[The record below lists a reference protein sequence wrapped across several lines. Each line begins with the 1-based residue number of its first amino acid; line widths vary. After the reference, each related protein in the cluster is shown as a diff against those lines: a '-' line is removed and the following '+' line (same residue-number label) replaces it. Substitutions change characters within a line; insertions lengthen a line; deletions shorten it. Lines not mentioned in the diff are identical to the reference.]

1 MQDLKIVQENKPND
15 IGPHPSADMR
25 RRVTRMLTFVI
36 VSLCYFSSISILVY
50 VLNYSWVFGG
60 IWQMLKRALPETARA
75 RVSFPSCA
83 DELQEHFDLE
93 ELSTGKTN
101 QLKKTLKEM

>member
-1 MQDLKIVQENKPND
+1 
-15 IGPHPSADMR
+15 MR
-25 RRVTRMLTFVI
+25 RPVTRALTLGCLF
-36 VSLCYFSSISILVY
+36 LNSILVY

-75 RVSFPSCA
+75 RVSFPSSV

-93 ELSTGKTN
+93 ELSTGKFK
-101 QLKKTLKEM
+101 QQKESAKRDAIRSYARKTREQITD